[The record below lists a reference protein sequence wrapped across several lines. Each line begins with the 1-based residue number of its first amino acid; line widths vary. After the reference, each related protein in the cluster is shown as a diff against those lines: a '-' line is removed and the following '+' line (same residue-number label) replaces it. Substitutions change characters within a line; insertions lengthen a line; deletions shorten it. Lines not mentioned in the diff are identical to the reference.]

1 MADKQNIQ
9 ITPELLEEA
18 RAAESA
24 ESIAAIA
31 REKGI
36 EMGAEEAEAVFAMIH
51 GADGEIAD
59 EELDGVAGG
68 GCGEPSRLECPACG
82 APYPSIIKRESFYD
96 QLGPYEHITF
106 ECGLCRHTWVRS
118 TF

>member
-1 MADKQNIQ
+1 MTDQQNIQ

-24 ESIAAIA
+24 EGIAEIA

-36 EMGAEEAEAVFAMIH
+36 EMGAEEAEALFAMIH
-51 GADGEIAD
+51 GSDGEIAD
-59 EELDGVAGG
+59 EELDDVAGG
-68 GCGEPSRLECPACG
+68 GCGDPKQLVCPVCG
-82 APYPSIIKRESFYD
+82 APYPSIIKRESFSD

-106 ECGLCRHTWVRS
+106 QCGQCRHTWMRS